1 MKFFRGF
8 GYAFKGLWV
17 ATSEQLNMKVH
28 LLAAVAVVAVGF
40 YFKVTLTEWC
50 ILTLCIGAVIALEII
65 NTALEYLVDLVSPQQ
80 HPLAGKI
87 KDVSAGAV
95 LVMAITA
102 AVIAVLIFGNY
113 IV

>member
-1 MKFFRGF
+1 MKFLRGF

-17 ATSEQLNMKVH
+17 AVSEQLNMKVH
-28 LLAAVAVVAVGF
+28 ILAAVIVIAAGF

-50 ILTLCIGAVIALEII
+50 ILTLCIGAVIAFEMI

-80 HPLAGKI
+80 HPLAGKA
-87 KDVSAGAV
+87 KDVGAGAV
-95 LVMAITA
+95 LVVAITA
-102 AVIAVLIFGNY
+102 AVIALFIFGNY